1 MKRKYACP
9 DFSFP
14 MVRHDQ
20 ALKIIQTLEFEG
32 VDIGLMKDRTHLQ
45 PADQLIAPEK
55 SGQALGER
63 LRAQGLKPSD
73 LFLQAGLDFSQV
85 AINRPE
91 PKARGALR
99 ELFVRALD
107 YACAMGSGHMTV
119 LPGASFGGGRDGLGK
134 VCGRVD
140 MAGGAG
146 PGEIDCAG
154 NRGAFGFHCAHS

>member
-55 SGQALGER
+55 SEMCIR
-63 LRAQGLKPSD
+63 D
-73 LFLQAGLDFSQV
+73 
-85 AINRPE
+85 RPYSA
-91 PKARGALR
+91 P
-99 ELFVRALD
+99 
-107 YACAMGSGHMTV
+107 
-119 LPGASFGGGRDGLGK
+119 PGFIIGK
-134 VCGRVD
+134 DAAPCNEAV
-140 MAGGAG
+140 
-146 PGEIDCAG
+146 
-154 NRGAFGFHCAHS
+154 